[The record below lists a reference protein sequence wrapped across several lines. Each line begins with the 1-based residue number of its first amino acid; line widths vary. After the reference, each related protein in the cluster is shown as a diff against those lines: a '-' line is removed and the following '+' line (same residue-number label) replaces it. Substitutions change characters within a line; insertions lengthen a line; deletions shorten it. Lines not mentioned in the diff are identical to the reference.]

1 MSARLSRGGE
11 AVSRSVHTRKIVGAT
26 PTSATNLRKKRQMK
40 TILIDPKERSFT
52 EIEHDN
58 SDYKNIAR
66 ALGCDLFDVVRLN
79 DCDIYVDDEGLY
91 NNDYFFI
98 IDGIDQ
104 PLAGRGLVFGVVDD
118 EGENTP
124 CTLNIEDLEKRVRFT
139 TRQDLMAE
147 LF

>member
-1 MSARLSRGGE
+1 
-11 AVSRSVHTRKIVGAT
+11 
-26 PTSATNLRKKRQMK
+26 MK

-52 EIEHDN
+52 EINHDN
-58 SDYKNIAR
+58 SDYKNISR
-66 ALGCDLFDVVRLN
+66 ALGCDLFDVVRLD

-98 IDGIDQ
+98 IDGIEQ

-124 CTLNIEDLEKRVRFT
+124 CTLSIEDLEKRVRFT
-139 TRQDLMAE
+139 TRQALMAE

>member
-1 MSARLSRGGE
+1 
-11 AVSRSVHTRKIVGAT
+11 
-26 PTSATNLRKKRQMK
+26 MK